1 MTVYTTTIAKTH
13 TLAVDWE
20 KLPANAQ
27 EKIIAYGVQRIFN
40 DMVGGS
46 ERFPTIEDKVK
57 HVEAQI
63 ARFMAGDIGRAAS
76 ASVSNETAIGRSLIK
91 AGLKAKYGA
100 KSPEWAAFT
109 GLSDD
114 EQDAKLDALLDKNRA
129 KLQPQIDAEIKRRA
143 ELAAKRAKQSDGLEL
158 SL

>member
-1 MTVYTTTIAKTH
+1 MTVYHTTIAKTH
-13 TLAVDWE
+13 TLAVDFE

-27 EKIIAYGVQRIFN
+27 DKIIAYGVQRIFN

-46 ERFPTIEDKVK
+46 ERFPTVEDKVK

-63 ARFMAGDIGRAAS
+63 ARFMAGDIGRAA
-76 ASVSNETAIGRSLIK
+76 ASGVPQDVAIGRSLIK

-109 GLSDD
+109 GLSDE
-114 EQDAKLDALLDKNRA
+114 EQEAKLDVLLEKNRA
-129 KLQPQIDAEIKRRA
+129 KLQPQIDAEVKRRA

>member
-1 MTVYTTTIAKTH
+1 MTVYNTTIAKTR
-13 TLAVDWE
+13 TLAVDWA

-27 EKIIAYGVQRIFN
+27 DKIIAYGVQRIFN

-114 EQDAKLDALLDKNRA
+114 EQDAKLDALLEKNRA
-129 KLQPQIDAEIKRRA
+129 KLQPQIDAEVKRRA

>member
-1 MTVYTTTIAKTH
+1 MTIYNTTIAKTH
-13 TLAVDWE
+13 TLAVDWA

-46 ERFPTIEDKVK
+46 ERFPTVEDKVK

-109 GLSDD
+109 GLSDV
-114 EQDAKLDALLDKNRA
+114 EQEAKLDALLEKNKA
-129 KLQPQIDAEIKRRA
+129 KLQPQIDAEVKRRA
-143 ELAAKRAKQSDGLEL
+143 ELAAKRAKQSEGLDL
-158 SL
+158 TI

>member
-1 MTVYTTTIAKTH
+1 MTYTTTIAKVH
-13 TLAVDWE
+13 SIVVPFADMP
-20 KLPANAQ
+20 KAAQ
-27 EKIIAYGVQRIFN
+27 EKIIAYGCQRIFN
-40 DMVGGS
+40 DMVGGA
-46 ERFPTIEDKVK
+46 ERFPTVEDKVK

-63 ARFMAGDIGRAAS
+63 ARFLAGDIGRAAS
-76 ASVSNETAIGRSLIK
+76 AGVSQEVAIGRSLIK

-114 EQDAKLDALLDKNRA
+114 EQEAKLDALLEKNKA
-129 KLQPQIDAEIKRRA
+129 KLQPQIDAEVKRRA

>member
-1 MTVYTTTIAKTH
+1 MTVYHTTIAKVA
-13 TLAVDWE
+13 TLPVDWE
-20 KLPANAQ
+20 KLPMNAK

-40 DMVGGS
+40 DMIGGS
-46 ERFPTIEDKVK
+46 ERFPTVEDKVK
-57 HVEAQI
+57 HVKAQI
-63 ARFMAGDIGRAAS
+63 KRFMEGDIGRAAS
-76 ASVSNETAIGRSLIK
+76 ASVPQDVAIGRSLIK

-114 EQDAKLDALLDKNRA
+114 EQEAKLDALLEKNRA
-129 KLQPQIDAEIKRRA
+129 KLQSQIDAEVKRRA